1 MTDDRDNIRVLPTL
15 NNTQVSADDILENS
29 KDKYE
34 SVVVFGYSKGEEC
47 EIICSSNVGSLAF
60 VNLMVDQFKQELIIY
75 EHEELDE

>member
-34 SVVVFGYSKGEEC
+34 SVVVFGYSKGEEG